1 MTTRIVNLRHEM
13 FRFCSFQN
21 MHEWLNK
28 QKLNNNNRKKL
39 SNGNEKYVNKMKKQK
54 KKKQKLNEQNKKVK
68 N

>member
-1 MTTRIVNLRHEM
+1 
-13 FRFCSFQN
+13 

-54 KKKQKLNEQNKKVK
+54 KKEAKTK
-68 N
+68 